1 MNYPGKELEVFDKAN
16 FWRKYVHLLIQRYLK
31 EVILEVGAG
40 IGSFTYNY
48 KDNFKDITLTE
59 LDKKNNFE
67 LKKRFKNSKIKIS
80 KSFTSNIKKK
90 I

>member
-16 FWRKYVHLLIQRYLK
+16 FWRKYVYLLIRKYLK

-48 KDNFKDITLTE
+48 KDNFEDITLTD
-59 LDKKNNFE
+59 LDKENITE
-67 LKKRFKNSKIKIS
+67 LNKRFKKSKIKIS
-80 KSFTSNIKKK
+80 EELTSNIKKK